1 MKRKGRIE
9 KNAFEFPF
17 AGETLF
23 GMKTEKGRA
32 VSFQVGYGF
41 MLFLDVIWFPIFFY
55 ARRMEEKNINQRK
68 RNRGQR
74 TRVYYIQFTTILSQ
88 R

>member
-32 VSFQVGYGF
+32 VSFQVGYSF
-41 MLFLDVIWFPIFFY
+41 ILFLDVIWFSNFFLH
-55 ARRMEEKNINQRK
+55 RDGTEEKNIN
-68 RNRGQR
+68 
-74 TRVYYIQFTTILSQ
+74 
-88 R
+88 

>member
-41 MLFLDVIWFPIFFY
+41 ILFLDVIWFSNFFY
-55 ARRMEEKNINQRK
+55 IA
-68 RNRGQR
+68 
-74 TRVYYIQFTTILSQ
+74 TA
-88 R
+88 